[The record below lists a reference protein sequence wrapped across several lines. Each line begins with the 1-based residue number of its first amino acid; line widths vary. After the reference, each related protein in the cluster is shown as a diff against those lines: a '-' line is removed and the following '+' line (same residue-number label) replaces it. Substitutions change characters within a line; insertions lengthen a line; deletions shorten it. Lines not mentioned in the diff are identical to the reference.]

1 MNVKL
6 TRNGRNGAEVL
17 VNWDNVDFVIDTA
30 TAYGDKYAEV
40 HCGKQVIDVKE
51 SLGEIET
58 ALTKIKKKL

>member
-40 HCGKQVIDVKE
+40 HCGKQTIDVTE
-51 SLGEIET
+51 TLEQIE
-58 ALTKIKKKL
+58 KKLKNEEN